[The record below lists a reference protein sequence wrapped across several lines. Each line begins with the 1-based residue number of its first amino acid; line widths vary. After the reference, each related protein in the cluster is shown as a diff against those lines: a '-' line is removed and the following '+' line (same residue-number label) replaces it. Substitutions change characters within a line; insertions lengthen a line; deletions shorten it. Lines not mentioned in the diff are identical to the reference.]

1 MDEQLSIEVIYYY
14 NIICSKTK
22 EVNVLPNA
30 GYGLVNVASNTA
42 MRLDLIVLM
51 YYVFIID

>member
-42 MRLDLIVLM
+42 MRLDLM
-51 YYVFIID
+51 CRCIIYL

>member
-14 NIICSKTK
+14 ICSKTK

-30 GYGLVNVASNTA
+30 GYGLANVASNTA
-42 MRLDLIVLM
+42 MRLDLIVLV
-51 YYVFIID
+51 YYIFIID